1 MLTNIKKR
9 DNSGPNL
16 FPSFCICDMY
26 SDTTWN
32 ITVNGM
38 HSYDIKC
45 KVRRNVWGNKQNWRK
60 DPAFCIEN
68 QQFCDIEKDYSN
80 NIF

>member
-16 FPSFCICDMY
+16 FPSLCICDMY

-45 KVRRNVWGNKQNWRK
+45 YVKRNVWGNK
-60 DPAFCIEN
+60 
-68 QQFCDIEKDYSN
+68 
-80 NIF
+80 